1 MTDESHDSSSN
12 RETGRRRFLRNTG
25 ALGLGALGLPALSS
39 RGSAADG
46 DSDIEAF
53 HVTGREVIRTE
64 ITPEAVTVH
73 KRKISDDLRRRY
85 GITPPVLTK
94 TETLERPAPGE
105 DDLPERDTI
114 TTKREWDTYYATET
128 EWKEYFKGG
137 GVGAE
142 YHDPVEDQKPYGT
155 WEYESVDTGYEI
167 TAPMN
172 VISEETT
179 GAVTNVLT
187 GDGWTD
193 NVVQYNRHAWNSET
207 YQFETQ
213 HKSVA
218 TGTFGFL
225 GRHHLKMWEF
235 EGYVSGSA
243 HVDSSA
249 PHEATSFE
257 DAEQEIESV
266 FDGTSG
272 WYGYQNYY
280 DLDNGGHLD
289 HDGQATKLINY

>member
-1 MTDESHDSSSN
+1 MTHGNDDSRSN
-12 RETGRRRFLRNTG
+12 RESGRRRFLRGVG
-25 ALGLGALGLPALSS
+25 ALGLAGVGLPALST
-39 RGSAADG
+39 RGGASD
-46 DSDIEAF
+46 DSGLDAF

-64 ITPEAVTVH
+64 ITPETVTVH
-73 KRKISDDLRRRY
+73 KRKISPDLRKRY
-85 GITPPVLTK
+85 GLTPPVLTK
-94 TETLERPAPGE
+94 TESLERPAPGE
-105 DDLPERDTI
+105 DDLPERDT
-114 TTKREWDTYYATET
+114 TTVEREWDTYYATEA
-128 EWKEYFKGG
+128 EWTEYFKG

-155 WEYESVDTGYEI
+155 WEYEAVDGGYEI

-172 VISEETT
+172 IISEETT

-187 GDGWTD
+187 SDGWTD
-193 NVVQYNRHAWNSET
+193 NVVQYDRHAWNSET

-213 HKSVA
+213 HKSAA

-266 FDGTSG
+266 FDGNSG
-272 WYGYQNYY
+272 WYGYGNYY

-289 HDGQATKLINY
+289 HDGQATKLIDY

>member
-1 MTDESHDSSSN
+1 MTDDRHRSSSN
-12 RETGRRRFLRNTG
+12 CDSSRRRFLRGVG
-25 ALGLGALGLPALSS
+25 ALGLAGLGLPALSTS
-39 RGSAADG
+39 GSASG
-46 DSDIEAF
+46 DDSGLEAF
-53 HVTGREVIRTE
+53 RVTGKEIVRTE
-64 ITPEAVTVH
+64 ITPESVTVH

-85 GITPPVLTK
+85 GLTPPVLTK
-94 TETLERPAPGE
+94 TESVERPAPGE
-105 DDLPERDTI
+105 DDLPERDT
-114 TTKREWDTYYATET
+114 TTVEREWDTYYAKEA
-128 EWKEYFKGG
+128 EWHEYFKGG
-137 GVGAE
+137 EVGAA

-155 WEYESVDTGYEI
+155 WEYEAVDGGYEI

-179 GAVTNVLT
+179 GAVTGVLL
-187 GDGWTD
+187 DAGWTD
-193 NVVQYNRHAWNSET
+193 NVVQYDRHAWNSET

-257 DAEQEIESV
+257 DAEQEIESI
-266 FDGTSG
+266 FDDASG
-272 WYGYQNYY
+272 WYGYEDYY